1 MGPLEPIE
9 FPPEEQTTGDKRR
22 RRARRRRR
30 SWDSHLPL
38 AIFALILGGGSLLF
52 GAVDR
57 WVQIGVVLLLGAGM
71 ALQPKLAI
79 SRRAWW
85 VILGVAG
92 LLVLAQF
99 APWHPETKWRLV
111 LGGELRVALPSTH
124 HPEPARALDALLA
137 GVIGVLWFGWVRGLA
152 VDREARVRMFWIMAA
167 VGLAIATVCFAAKG
181 IESGKIYGIRPTLGW
196 VGWGPF
202 PNRNHTASFL
212 AMGALVAA
220 GALFWAMAKR
230 RKLLIFVAAVGFV
243 AIVGALLA
251 SKSRGGLVAFGAGIV
266 LFMLL
271 ILARNRNRR
280 AWGVVLGLAFTVAAL
295 VLTFGGK
302 VLARFTSQE
311 AGAVSNDLRRQIWSD
326 TATMWKDAP
335 VFGHGLETFAQ
346 IFPLYTSHDFDGQM
360 VRHSESS
367 WLLWLSEIGAF
378 PLALAAIGILIFC
391 AMGIARAWRN
401 ERRSFSL
408 TAGALAGVAALAA
421 HAVIDVPGHRWATA
435 GFALALLA
443 VAFPPRGEVTKS
455 KAIPWVAAAVAAIWL
470 VPFLMA
476 APWSTRNLAQLE
488 AREEASRSLVPV
500 SQVSRA
506 EWDEALRFFPIDPVA
521 RHYAGIAALAARPP
535 DARAAEKH
543 FAVARC
549 LAGSSWGYPM
559 MQARAFGRNYPPQA
573 ILAWQDT
580 VDRSGRRSSEIL
592 RGAVS
597 ETSGFPGFWV
607 LWSQFIE
614 RRPAL
619 SLAFARALMEEVK
632 ADPAQAR
639 YYFELWRA
647 QRGALANLPEQEIAD
662 FYIVAR
668 SFALPGMLTEWM
680 EGHKHRWKTD
690 YKEWVRL
697 LAGWQEP
704 EQAWQTYARVVR
716 APELGRPPGDT
727 KRPVLESQ
735 YRASPENPHIALSLA
750 QHLALEG
757 DMAQAEEVIL
767 RHAERPDAPVWFL
780 RKGAH
785 ILADRR
791 QFADAVALALRE
803 K

>member
-9 FPPEEQTTGDKRR
+9 FPPEEQKAGDKRR
-22 RRARRRRR
+22 RRSRHRRR
-30 SWDSHLPL
+30 SWTAHLPL
-38 AIFALILGGGSLLF
+38 AIFALVLGGGSLLF

-57 WVQIGVVLLLGAGM
+57 WVQIGVTLLLGVGM
-71 ALQPKLAI
+71 VLQPKLAI
-79 SRRAWW
+79 SRKAWW
-85 VILGVAG
+85 VVCGVAG

-99 APWHPETKWRLV
+99 APWHPEAKWRSV
-111 LGGELRVALPSTH
+111 LGGELRVALPFTH
-124 HPEPARALDALLA
+124 HPEPARAFDALLA
-137 GVIGVLWFGWVRGLA
+137 GVIGLLWFGWVRGLA
-152 VDREARVRMFWIMAA
+152 VDRESRVRMFWIMAA

-181 IESGKIYGIRPTLGW
+181 VESGRIYGLRPTLGW

-230 RKLLIFVAAVGFV
+230 RQLLAVAAAVGFA

-251 SKSRGGLVAFGAGIV
+251 SKSRGGLVAFGAGIAI
-266 LFMLL
+266 FMLL

-280 AWGVVLGLAFTVAAL
+280 AWGVVLGLACTVAAL

-335 VFGHGLETFAQ
+335 LFGHGLETFAQ
-346 IFPLYTSHDFDGQM
+346 IFPIYTTHDFDGQM

-367 WLLWLSEIGAF
+367 WLLWLTEVGAV
-378 PLALAAIGILIFC
+378 PLALAAIGILVFC
-391 AMGIARAWRN
+391 AIGIGRAWRN

-408 TAGALAGVAALAA
+408 TAGALAGVAALTA

-443 VAFPPRGEVTKS
+443 VAFPPRGEVPSS
-455 KAIPWVAAAVAAIWL
+455 KVIAWVAVTVAAIWL
-470 VPFLMA
+470 VPFITT

-488 AREEASRSLVPV
+488 AREESSRSLVPV

-506 EWDEALRFFPIDPVA
+506 EWERALRLVPIDPVA
-521 RHYAGIAALAARPP
+521 RHYAGIAALAERPP
-535 DARAAEKH
+535 DPGAAERH
-543 FAVARC
+543 VAVARR

-559 MQARAFGRNYPPQA
+559 MQARAFGRNYPTQA

-592 RGAVS
+592 RGAVN
-597 ETSGFPGFWV
+597 ETAGFPGFWV
-607 LWSQFIE
+607 LWGQFIE
-614 RRPAL
+614 NRPTL
-619 SLAFARALMEEVK
+619 SLAFARALLEEMK

-639 YYFELWRA
+639 YYFELWRG
-647 QRGALANLPEQEIAD
+647 QRGSLRDLPEQEIAD

-668 SFALPGMLTEWM
+668 SFAVPAVLTEWM

-697 LAGWQEP
+697 LAGWQQP

-716 APELGRPPGDT
+716 DPELGKPPADT
-727 KRPVLESQ
+727 KRSVLESQ
-735 YRASPENPHIALSLA
+735 YRASPENPHLALSLA

-757 DMAQAEEVIL
+757 DKAQSEEVIL
-767 RHAERPDAPVWFL
+767 RHAERPGAPVWFL

-785 ILADRR
+785 ILAGRG